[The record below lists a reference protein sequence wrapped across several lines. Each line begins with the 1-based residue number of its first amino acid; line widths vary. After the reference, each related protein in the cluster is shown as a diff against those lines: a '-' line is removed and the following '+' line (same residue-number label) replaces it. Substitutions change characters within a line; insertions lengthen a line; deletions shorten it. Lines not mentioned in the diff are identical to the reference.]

1 MVCMRGGGGSDGVYE
16 KRWRGVTVCMH
27 ERRLGS
33 EGVHERMWR
42 GVMVCMRRG
51 GRE

>member
-1 MVCMRGGGGSDGVYE
+1 MEGSDGVYE

-27 ERRLGS
+27 ERRLGGD
-33 EGVHERMWR
+33 GVHERR
-42 GVMVCMRRG
+42 